1 MYLQGEDKLYVNS
14 ADTLIKMFS
23 ERSSKEDV
31 FADNISPLTNNL
43 AEGRQWLVIP
53 IPSTYTATN
62 WPIRYSAIDADGLNM
77 AVAGNMF
84 QKKLYKLEVGNFFIQ
99 MCQLFQHARTS

>member
-1 MYLQGEDKLYVNS
+1 MNS
-14 ADTLIKMFS
+14 ADTLIRMFA
-23 ERSSKEDV
+23 ERSNKEDV
-31 FADNISPLTNNL
+31 FGENTSPLTSTL

-77 AVAGNMF
+77 AVAGILILLF
-84 QKKLYKLEVGNFFIQ
+84 FLCEKGRLTKQKEKETV
-99 MCQLFQHARTS
+99 LF

>member
-1 MYLQGEDKLYVNS
+1 
-14 ADTLIKMFS
+14 MFS

-31 FADNISPLTNNL
+31 FGENISPLTSTL

-77 AVAGNMF
+77 AVAG
-84 QKKLYKLEVGNFFIQ
+84 KYRKPKNFY
-99 MCQLFQHARTS
+99 